1 MLTEERKNIIN
12 GLVRTEKGWASIE
25 EKIRTDT
32 MRRKKIEK
40 GLVFFQGEW
49 ITIEEKIARFSR
61 TMEAPPQT
69 QQPVVMN
76 ETFNQ
81 QTYNIY
87 NDNRTIQENIH
98 EHRHV
103 HLDPGRSER
112 ATRKELQGPTAAE
125 DEITT
130 PS

>member
-1 MLTEERKNIIN
+1 MPTEERKNIIN
-12 GLVRTEKGWASIE
+12 GLVRTEKGWVSIK
-25 EKIRTDT
+25 EKIRIDAR
-32 MRRKKIEK
+32 RRKKIEK

-61 TMEAPPQT
+61 AKESPLQT

-81 QTYNIY
+81 QTYTIY
-87 NDNRTIQENIH
+87 NDNRTTREDIQ

-103 HLDPGRSER
+103 HLEPGQIGR
-112 ATRKELQGPTAAE
+112 ATEREIQGPAE